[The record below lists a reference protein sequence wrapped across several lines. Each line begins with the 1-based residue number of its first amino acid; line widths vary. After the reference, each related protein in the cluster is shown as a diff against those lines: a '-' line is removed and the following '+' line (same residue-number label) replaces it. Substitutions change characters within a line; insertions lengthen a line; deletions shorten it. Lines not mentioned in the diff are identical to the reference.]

1 MLKSE
6 AEYMSAAMKWNEETG
21 QGFSTSRLLKLVR
34 RNDPVLAKVISYR
47 DDTGEIATARA
58 DAKGARK

>member
-6 AEYMSAAMKWNEETG
+6 AEYMNAAVKWNEETG
-21 QGFSTSRLLKLVR
+21 QGLSISRLLKLVR
-34 RNDPVLAKVISYR
+34 RNDPILAKVISYR

-58 DAKGARK
+58 DARGAKK